1 MNFPN
6 AISATFNKPITL
18 GVGTLKVYKDNVL
31 FLTFTQDDI
40 VVVGSTFTIDVT
52 NMFPDFGSYF
62 IIISE
67 GLFTGL
73 GCSNFSIKNIT
84 DWTFT
89 IGGGEYDSEDYDT
102 TNDYT

>member
-6 AISATFNKPITL
+6 EISATFNKPITL

-52 NMFPDFGSYF
+52 NMFPNFGSYF

-73 GCSNFSIKNIT
+73 GCNSFSIKNIT

-89 IGGGEYDSEDYDT
+89 IGAGEYDSNDYD

>member
-6 AISATFNKPITL
+6 EISATFNKPITL

-40 VVVGSTFTIDVT
+40 VVMGSTFTIDVT
-52 NMFPDFGSYF
+52 NMFPDLGDYF

-67 GLFTGL
+67 GLFKGQ
-73 GCSNFSIKNIT
+73 GCDTFKISSIT
-84 DWTFT
+84 DWTFR
-89 IGGGEYDSEDYDT
+89 IANAQYNKPQYSEQYS
-102 TNDYT
+102 

>member
-6 AISATFNKPITL
+6 AISATFNQPITL

-31 FLTFTQDDI
+31 FLTFTQADI
-40 VVVGSTFTIDVT
+40 VIVGSTFTIDVT
-52 NMFPDFGSYF
+52 NLFPDFGSYF

-67 GLFTGL
+67 GLFKGI
-73 GCSNFSIKNIT
+73 GCNDFSIKNIT
-84 DWTFT
+84 DWTFE
-89 IGGGEYDSEDYDT
+89 IVGGQYDPEDYDT